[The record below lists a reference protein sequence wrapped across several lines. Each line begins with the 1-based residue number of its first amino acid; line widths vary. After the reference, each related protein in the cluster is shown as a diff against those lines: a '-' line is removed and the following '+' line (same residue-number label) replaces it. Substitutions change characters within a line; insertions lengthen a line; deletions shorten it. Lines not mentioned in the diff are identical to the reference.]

1 MFHGKCENYTRKRL
15 LIVNVAHSEGISKAT
30 CGVSYIENFESCLSS
45 LDGLWKRGQTDGKRQ
60 KTREFAVRFSFLVAP
75 EATPTGSHQSDY
87 PTVSQTSLMSK
98 AMAN

>member
-15 LIVNVAHSEGISKAT
+15 LIVNAAHSDYISKAT
-30 CGVSYIENFESCLSS
+30 RGVSYIENFESCLYS
-45 LDGLWKRGQTDGKRQ
+45 LVGLWKRGQTDVKRQ
-60 KTREFAVRFSFLVAP
+60 KTREFAMRFFFLVAP
-75 EATPTGSHQSDY
+75 EATPTGSHQPDY